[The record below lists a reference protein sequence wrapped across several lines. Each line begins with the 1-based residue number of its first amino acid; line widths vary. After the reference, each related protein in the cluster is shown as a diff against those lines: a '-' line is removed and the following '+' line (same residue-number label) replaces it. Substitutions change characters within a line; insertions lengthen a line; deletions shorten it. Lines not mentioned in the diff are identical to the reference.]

1 MQNTPTPDELLEL
14 VARYLTDVAMPLLP
28 PAAAFHARVAA
39 NVLQVVRRQVELAP
53 RQDAAELAR
62 LAALVVTTDAL
73 APDLP
78 AANAALARAIAEGRI
93 ESADPALLAHL
104 WQSTFERL
112 AVDQPGYAS
121 YRAESSRPG

>member
-62 LAALVVTTDAL
+62 LAALGVITDAT
-73 APDLP
+73 AADLP

-93 ESADPALLAHL
+93 ESSDPALLAHL

>member
-53 RQDAAELAR
+53 RQDAAELVR
-62 LAALVVTTDAL
+62 LAALGMTADA
-73 APDLP
+73 AAADLP
-78 AANAALARAIAEGRI
+78 AANAALARAIADGRI
-93 ESADPALLAHL
+93 DSTDPALLAHL

>member
-14 VARYLTDVAMPLLP
+14 VARYLTDMAMPLLP

-62 LAALVVTTDAL
+62 LAALGVTTDAP

>member
-39 NVLQVVRRQVELAP
+39 NVLHVVRRQVELAP
-53 RQDAAELAR
+53 RQDAAELER
-62 LAALVVTTDAL
+62 LAALGVIADVAH
-73 APDLP
+73 PDLP
-78 AANAALARAIAEGRI
+78 AANEALAKAIAEGRI
-93 ESADPALLAHL
+93 EPTDPALLAHL

-121 YRAESSRPG
+121 YRAETSRPG

>member
-1 MQNTPTPDELLEL
+1 MQNTPSPDELLEL

-62 LAALVVTTDAL
+62 LAALGVTTDAP

>member
-62 LAALVVTTDAL
+62 LAALGVTADAP

-121 YRAESSRPG
+121 YRAETSRPG

>member
-62 LAALVVTTDAL
+62 LAALGVTADA
-73 APDLP
+73 AAADLP
-78 AANAALARAIAEGRI
+78 AANAALARAIADGRI

>member
-62 LAALVVTTDAL
+62 LAALGVTTDAP

>member
-62 LAALVVTTDAL
+62 LAALGVTADAP